1 MEMFAFAS
9 AVRGYSVYQ
18 DLWKPSIREKLVA
31 KREFNNPMDKH
42 AVKVVKGDETVGH
55 MSRKFSQITQ
65 YFLTRSNGFEV
76 IGHKQCGG
84 LEVQCQLEFN
94 CSNESTN
101 ETLERTTGEQ
111 DLGLELSQDSKK
123 RLLQE
128 PLKT

>member
-1 MEMFAFAS
+1 MEMFTFTS
-9 AVRGYSVYQ
+9 AVCGYRVYQ

-31 KREFNNPMDKH
+31 KQEFNNLMDKH

-55 MSRKFSQITQ
+55 SSRKFSQITQ
-65 YFLTRSNGFEV
+65 YFLARSGEISFEV
-76 IGHKQCGG
+76 IDHKQWGG

-111 DLGLELSQDSKK
+111 DLGLELS
-123 RLLQE
+123 
-128 PLKT
+128 

>member
-1 MEMFAFAS
+1 MEMFAFES
-9 AVRGYSVYQ
+9 AVRGYRVYQ
-18 DLWKPSIREKLVA
+18 DLWKPSIGEKLVA

-42 AVKVVKGDETVGH
+42 AVKVVKGDEAVGH
-55 MSRKFSQITQ
+55 LSRKCSQIMQ
-65 YFLTRSNGFEV
+65 YFLARSGEIGFEM

-111 DLGLELSQDSKK
+111 DLGLELS
-123 RLLQE
+123 
-128 PLKT
+128 

>member
-9 AVRGYSVYQ
+9 AVRGYRVYQ
-18 DLWKPSIREKLVA
+18 DLWKPSIGEKFVA

-55 MSRKFSQITQ
+55 LSGKFSQITQ
-65 YFLTRSNGFEV
+65 CFLARSGEIGFEV
-76 IGHKQCGG
+76 IGHIQCGG

-94 CSNESTN
+94 CSNKSTN

-111 DLGLELSQDSKK
+111 DLGLELS
-123 RLLQE
+123 
-128 PLKT
+128 